1 MDCVRE
7 VLCLLCFLFQEDI
20 ADIFKKADKDNS
32 GTLTVKNFQEVID
45 DICDRYPQVE
55 LYLKSKGMHGITDL
69 LNQAQAE
76 NGSNKPIELNIEELK
91 SALSQVD
98 SQVKFLPATG
108 QVSSDFTNLKVSSS
122 VKQSDSHT

>member
-1 MDCVRE
+1 M
-7 VLCLLCFLFQEDI
+7 
-20 ADIFKKADKDNS
+20 KK
-32 GTLTVKNFQEVID
+32 FQEVID

-69 LNQAQAE
+69 LKQAQAE

-108 QVSSDFTNLKVSSS
+108 QVSSDFTNEKVLSS
-122 VKQSDSHT
+122 VKLTVRLTHLVCFHPLSGGL